1 MAKPKRKSNKRNTL
15 NNHSSKS
22 VHSGQRK
29 VRRQASSTVH
39 PQLLKIWYWLYI
51 AYKVG
56 SFVEF
61 LLNYWPIDF

>member
-1 MAKPKRKSNKRNTL
+1 MAKPKRKSNKRNIF
-15 NNHSSKS
+15 NNHSSKAL
-22 VHSGQRK
+22 HSEKRK
-29 VRRQASSTVH
+29 VRRQAPSTVRS
-39 PQLLKIWYWLYI
+39 QLLKIWYWLYI